1 MSNKIARRDFLN
13 DLAAP
18 VVGSAA
24 LAIHPPIYPADLQGF
39 PGSQAH
45 RAVQELFA

>member
-1 MSNKIARRDFLN
+1 MSKTIARRDLLN

-18 VVGSAA
+18 VVDAAA
-24 LAIHPPIYPADLQGF
+24 LAIHPPFYPADLQGF
-39 PGSQAH
+39 PGSQAN